1 MKKNIEIEDVNSCNC
16 SEDCTCGCQEG
27 KECTCEHE
35 CNCGCGCSEDCTCGC
50 QEGKDCTCEHECNC
64 KGECDCGCCEGE
76 ECDCDDCDCDCNCCS
91 DEHCD
96 CESEHSCGGCC
107 DECSGCGSSMDDAQI
122 AQLLVSRNQE
132 LEEKYMR
139 LQAEYLNF
147 KTRTQTEVSRMLQY
161 EGEDFIKEILN
172 IKDNLERAVMMDDN
186 DLADEVSR
194 FLSGFKMILGNLTAL
209 LDKFEV
215 KEIECVGLEFD
226 PHVSEAVLT
235 DHDETKPENVVL
247 EVLTKG
253 YKYKDKVIRHAMVKV
268 NK

>member
-1 MKKNIEIEDVNSCNC
+1 MKKNKNEEKELNKCNC
-16 SEDCTCGCQEG
+16 TEDCTCGCQEG
-27 KECTCEHE
+27 KECTCNNHGCE
-35 CNCGCGCSEDCTCGC
+35 CGDECHCG
-50 QEGKDCTCEHECNC
+50 N
-64 KGECDCGCCEGE
+64 
-76 ECDCDDCDCDCNCCS
+76 DCDC
-91 DEHCD
+91 E
-96 CESEHSCGGCC
+96 EEGCGGSC
-107 DECSGCGSSMDDAQI
+107 DGCSGCGSMDESTINQI
-122 AQLLVSRNQE
+122 LVARNQE

-139 LQAEYLNF
+139 LQAEYFNF
-147 KTRTQTEVSRMLQY
+147 KTRTQNEISRMLQY

-215 KEIECVGLEFD
+215 REIECLGLEFD
-226 PHVSEAVLT
+226 PHVAEAVLT
-235 DHDETKPENVVL
+235 DHNEDKPENVVL

>member
-1 MKKNIEIEDVNSCNC
+1 LKKNNKEEKELNKCNC
-16 SEDCTCGCQEG
+16 TEECDCGCQEG
-27 KECTCEHE
+27 KECTCDE
-35 CNCGCGCSEDCTCGC
+35 CHCDDECHCGDDCCC
-50 QEGKDCTCEHECNC
+50 DD
-64 KGECDCGCCEGE
+64 ECDC
-76 ECDCDDCDCDCNCCS
+76 CDCDDCEEDAGCCG
-91 DEHCD
+91 D
-96 CESEHSCGGCC
+96 CGGCG
-107 DECSGCGSSMDDAQI
+107 GCGSMDDATVSQI
-122 AQLLVSRNQE
+122 LAARNQE

-147 KTRTQTEVSRMLQY
+147 KTRTQSEVSRMLQY

-172 IKDNLERAVMMDDN
+172 IKDNFERAVMMDDN
-186 DLADEVSR
+186 DLSDEVSR
-194 FLSGFKMILGNLTAL
+194 FLSGFKMILGNLTNV

-226 PHVSEAVLT
+226 PHVAEAVLT
-235 DHDETKPENVVL
+235 DHNEDKPENVVL

>member
-1 MKKNIEIEDVNSCNC
+1 MKKNIDIKDEKELNKCNC
-16 SEDCTCGCQEG
+16 SEDCDCGCQEG
-27 KECTCEHE
+27 KECTCHE
-35 CNCGCGCSEDCTCGC
+35 CHCDNDCNCGDECHCDDCCDCEDC
-50 QEGKDCTCEHECNC
+50 DC
-64 KGECDCGCCEGE
+64 DD
-76 ECDCDDCDCDCNCCS
+76 ECDCDDDCECCS
-91 DEHCD
+91 GD
-96 CESEHSCGGCC
+96 CGSCGGC
-107 DECSGCGSSMDDAQI
+107 GSFDADSIAQI
-122 AQLLVSRNQE
+122 LAARNQE

-172 IKDNLERAVMMDDN
+172 VKDNFEREVMMDDS
-186 DLADEVSR
+186 DLSDEVSR
-194 FLSGFKMILGNLTAL
+194 FLSGFKMILGNLTNL

-215 KEIECVGLEFD
+215 REIECVGLEFD
-226 PHVSEAVLT
+226 PHVAEAVLT

>member
-1 MKKNIEIEDVNSCNC
+1 MKKKIEIKEEEKCNC
-16 SEDCTCGCQEG
+16 SEECDCGCQEG
-27 KECTCEHE
+27 KECTCNHEE
-35 CNCGCGCSEDCTCGC
+35 CNCECDH
-50 QEGKDCTCEHECNC
+50 DECNC
-64 KGECDCGCCEGE
+64 EECNCEDECDCEEENGCSGCC
-76 ECDCDDCDCDCNCCS
+76 D
-91 DEHCD
+91 
-96 CESEHSCGGCC
+96 SCGGC
-107 DECSGCGSSMDDAQI
+107 GTMDAETI
-122 AQLLVSRNQE
+122 SELLVARNQE

-147 KTRTQTEVSRMLQY
+147 KTRTQTEISRMLQY
-161 EGEDFIKEILN
+161 EGEDFIKGILD

-194 FLSGFKMILGNLTAL
+194 FLSGFKMILGNLTTL
-209 LDKFEV
+209 MDKFEV
-215 KEIECVGLEFD
+215 REIECKGLEFD
-226 PHVSEAVLT
+226 PHVAEAVLT

>member
-1 MKKNIEIEDVNSCNC
+1 MKKNNKDEKELNKCNC
-16 SEDCTCGCQEG
+16 TEECECGCQEG
-27 KECTCEHE
+27 QECTCD
-35 CNCGCGCSEDCTCGC
+35 GCHCDDDC
-50 QEGKDCTCEHECNC
+50 
-64 KGECDCGCCEGE
+64 CCE
-76 ECDCDDCDCDCNCCS
+76 CDDC
-91 DEHCD
+91 E
-96 CESEHSCGGCC
+96 EEAGCC
-107 DECSGCGSSMDDAQI
+107 GDCSGCGGCGSMDDATVSQI
-122 AQLLVSRNQE
+122 LAARNQE

-139 LQAEYLNF
+139 LQAEFLNF

-172 IKDNLERAVMMDDN
+172 IKDNFERAVMMDDN
-186 DLADEVSR
+186 DLSDEVSR
-194 FLSGFKMILGNLTAL
+194 FLSGFKMILGNLTNV

-226 PHVSEAVLT
+226 PHVAEAVLT
-235 DHDETKPENVVL
+235 DHDENKPENVVL

>member
-27 KECTCEHE
+27 MECTCEHDCE
-35 CNCGCGCSEDCTCGC
+35 CCKDERCNHACT
-50 QEGKDCTCEHECNC
+50 D
-64 KGECDCGCCEGE
+64 ECDCCHDCCDCDECDCDCDD
-76 ECDCDDCDCDCNCCS
+76 ECDCDDCEEEHGCSGCCD
-91 DEHCD
+91 
-96 CESEHSCGGCC
+96 SCGGC
-107 DECSGCGSSMDDAQI
+107 GSMDDAQI
-122 AQLLVSRNQE
+122 AQLLVARNQE

-147 KTRTQTEVSRMLQY
+147 KTRTQNEVSRMLQY

-215 KEIECVGLEFD
+215 KEIECLGLEFD
-226 PHVSEAVLT
+226 PHVAEAVLT
-235 DHDETKPENVVL
+235 DHDDNKPENVVL